1 MAEQRRPRQTVF
13 PVLRYR
19 EADRAIRFLTEAFGF
34 TAEVRYPPEGDP
46 VEHAELRFG
55 ESAVMVGSARGEDA
69 GPVSVPPAPQVLFAV
84 VDDPDAH
91 CARAR
96 AAGAEILAEPADT
109 DYGSREYA
117 ARDPEGNVWGFGTYW
132 RDSAERQD

>member
-1 MAEQRRPRQTVF
+1 
-13 PVLRYR
+13 
-19 EADRAIRFLTEAFGF
+19 
-34 TAEVRYPPEGDP
+34 